1 MVNYFKLF
9 ILVLLILSKE
19 IHACSFN
26 EKFGSGVTGTFDVGH
41 DNVFLESD
49 NAAIMLLFL
58 NKKAREEM
66 AATNNKKEIIQFN
79 EFYNAVCNG
88 WVKLSCISH
97 VYGSV
102 EYIEV
107 DDGKKKSTMVPS
119 FAGGTLV
126 GYAIKNKTISD
137 SLDCIV
143 DKQDYV
149 VPVLDAFFR
158 VGSLQ
163 EVAKIL
169 EGNKRSIN

>member
-1 MVNYFKLF
+1 MSFCKIPFCKKGYKS
-9 ILVLLILSKE
+9 IL
-19 IHACSFN
+19 
-26 EKFGSGVTGTFDVGH
+26 
-41 DNVFLESD
+41 
-49 NAAIMLLFL
+49 AIMLLFL
-58 NKKAREEM
+58 NKKARDEM

-107 DDGKKKSTMVPS
+107 DDGKNKSTMVPS
-119 FAGGTLV
+119 FVGGTLV

-143 DKQDYV
+143 NKQDYV
-149 VPVLDAFFR
+149 VSVLDVFFR

-163 EVAKIL
+163 EVTNLL
-169 EGNKRSIN
+169 EAEKTRN